1 MDQATELRRQER
13 QAYAA
18 LNAIREAL
26 DTLPEDHPAVPVMV
40 QAVALAEA
48 YWHQLRGE
56 LEQAERA
63 VSGHS

>member
-1 MDQATELRRQER
+1 MDKVTELRRQER
-13 QAYAA
+13 HAYAA

-48 YWHQLRGE
+48 HWNQLRAE
-56 LEQAERA
+56 LAQAERA